1 MTEWI
6 FVELGGSSSQ
16 STMERNGE
24 FQFFPG
30 VVRISD
36 ARYALAVPGV
46 IRFPEVLYATN
57 LGWPEVAKPSHELG
71 LTNLELIENDVVA
84 AGLGEAVLRSPD
96 GDEPACDLLYLSLGT
111 GIGSCLVVHGRAWDA
126 DIGHAPIGGENY
138 CMGCRSYG
146 CLNSE
151 IEARR
156 LSTPLTSGDIDK
168 IVSTL
173 LAGLGKLADPATVPD
188 LVVLGGGIVR
198 TSPIIADRLGK
209 ALSQRI
215 ETSMA
220 PPGAKSAAFLGLR
233 WLAYEH
239 DNTSRER

>member
-1 MTEWI
+1 VTEWI

-30 VVRISD
+30 VVSIPD

-46 IRFPEVLYATN
+46 IRFPEVLFATN
-57 LGWPEVAKPSHELG
+57 LGWPEVAKPSDELS
-71 LTNLELIENDVVA
+71 LPNLELIENDVVA
-84 AGLGEAVLRSPD
+84 AGLGEAVLRSSD
-96 GDEPACDLLYLSLGT
+96 GERPARDLLYLSLGT
-111 GIGSCLVVHGRAWDA
+111 GIGSCLVVRGRAWDA
-126 DIGHAPIGGENY
+126 DIGHTPIGGENY
-138 CMGCRSYG
+138 CTGCRSYG

-156 LSTPLTSGDIDK
+156 LSTPLSSRDIDK

-173 LAGLGKLADPATVPD
+173 VTGLDNLADPPTVPD

-209 ALSQRI
+209 TLSQRI

-239 DNTSRER
+239 HNASRKK